1 VPWVLASPEYKWKG
15 GSEYEYTEAD
25 FRLSTPGDVTSVAAR
40 PMRADGRRN
49 RQRVLE
55 AAVALFAEDG
65 LKVPIEE
72 VAQRAGVGVGT
83 VCRHFPTKDALVE
96 AVLTGIYEQLLEQAR
111 LALTDPDAGRA
122 FATFVTA
129 LADLQGHHRALAEE
143 MASTIDLP
151 TSTKQL
157 KRALH
162 QSVTELV
169 ERAQQAGAV
178 RADVGPADM
187 AMLFAGI
194 AHAAG
199 LAGVDPVLRERYLA
213 IVLDGLRPL
222 EPTALPGRPLSFEE
236 LDRLRRSSDSRAGSG

>member
-1 VPWVLASPEYKWKG
+1 M
-15 GSEYEYTEAD
+15 T
-25 FRLSTPGDVTSVAAR
+25 DVTSR

-55 AAVALFAEDG
+55 AAVALFAEEG
-65 LKVPIEE
+65 LRVPIEE

-83 VCRHFPTKDALVE
+83 VCRHFPTKEALIE
-96 AVLTGIYEQLLEQAR
+96 AALAGMYEQLLEHAH

-129 LADLQGHHRALAEE
+129 LADFQSEHRALAEE

-157 KRALH
+157 KEAIH
-162 QSVTELV
+162 ESVAELV

-178 RADVGPADM
+178 REDIGPADVS
-187 AMLFAGI
+187 MLFAGI

-199 LAGVDPVLRERYLA
+199 LAGIDPVLRERYLA

-236 LDRLRRSSDSRAGSG
+236 LERLRRSREPKPGVGWATKSRSSD

>member
-1 VPWVLASPEYKWKG
+1 M
-15 GSEYEYTEAD
+15 TE
-25 FRLSTPGDVTSVAAR
+25 VTSR

-55 AAVALFAEDG
+55 AAVALFADEG
-65 LKVPIEE
+65 LRVPIEE

-83 VCRHFPTKDALVE
+83 VCRHFPTKDALIE
-96 AVLTGIYEQLLEQAR
+96 AALTGMYEQLLDQVR

-122 FATFVTA
+122 FATFVNA
-129 LADLQGHHRALAEE
+129 LADFQSQHRALAEE

-157 KRALH
+157 KAALH
-162 QSVTELV
+162 QAVTELV
-169 ERAQQAGAV
+169 KRAQQAGAV
-178 RADVGPADM
+178 RDDVGPADM

-194 AHAAG
+194 AHAAA
-199 LAGVDPVLRERYLA
+199 LAGVDPTLRERYLA

-222 EPTALPGRPLSFEE
+222 APTTLPGRPLSFEE
-236 LDRLRRSSDSRAGSG
+236 LDQLRRSSMTRARTG

>member
-1 VPWVLASPEYKWKG
+1 M
-15 GSEYEYTEAD
+15 T
-25 FRLSTPGDVTSVAAR
+25 DVTSR

-55 AAVALFAEDG
+55 AAVALFADEG

-83 VCRHFPTKDALVE
+83 VCRHFPTKEALIE
-96 AVLTGIYEQLLEQAR
+96 AALTGMCEQLLEHAR

-122 FATFVTA
+122 FAAFVTA
-129 LADLQGHHRALAEE
+129 LADFQGHHRALAEE

-151 TSTKQL
+151 TSTLQL
-157 KRALH
+157 KQALH
-162 QSVTELV
+162 ESVTELV
-169 ERAQQAGAV
+169 EHAQQAGAV
-178 RADVGPADM
+178 REDIGPADM

-236 LDRLRRSSDSRAGSG
+236 LDRLLRSSESRAGTGSSAKGRSVA